1 MATVKNFMDLRCWQ
15 EARELTKEVY
25 LVSSVG
31 KFASDFGLKDQIRRA
46 AVSIGS
52 NIAEGFERDNN
63 SELLKFLSYAKGS
76 SGEVRSQLATA
87 FDVGY
92 VDESCYTSLSS
103 RLIKIS
109 AMISKLQSSIRTS
122 PVKVSITRNW
132 NRTTRNEKPETI
144 NPQRKAFHIEAK
156 L

>member
-87 FDVGY
+87 FNVGY

-122 PVKVSITRNW
+122 PVKGLYYKKLEPDDEKRE
-132 NRTTRNEKPETI
+132 TRNEKPET
-144 NPQRKAFHIEAK
+144 
-156 L
+156 